1 MWKWEEMIIWEKKLK
16 KKNYWNRKETTG
28 KNIQLMMT
36 LYKKVTN
43 HKKTVKMIN
52 RSKIMEVFGNE
63 CLSFSELITQVKL
76 FIFFFSKMRDFFCL
90 KNYNNELCF
99 ISQSMKYKFNS
110 F

>member
-1 MWKWEEMIIWEKKLK
+1 
-16 KKNYWNRKETTG
+16 
-28 KNIQLMMT
+28 MMT

-52 RSKIMEVFGNE
+52 RSKIMEVFGNDE
-63 CLSFSELITQVKL
+63 CLSFENLITQARL
-76 FIFFFSKMRDFFCL
+76 FIFLFPKIKEFFFCL